1 MRHLALASLCGVL
14 ATSYMATAALAVDP
28 FFPALGNNGIDVTHY
43 GIDLDIDPVSGV
55 VKGRTALAIK
65 AETRLTSFSLDLHG
79 MKISSILV
87 DGAAAKFTRTRDKV
101 RIVPGMPIAAAKTF
115 AVTVAYYG
123 KPEALPD
130 PTAGPTKNMYLGWF
144 KTARNST
151 YVVSEPVG
159 ASTFFP
165 SNDEPTDKATYTFR
179 MTVPY
184 GYYGIANGVPVSYV
198 RAGSK
203 ARTVWQM
210 KQPMA
215 TWLATVNVN
224 KFNVYRLRTSNGTPV
239 RIYYPKGSPK
249 SHAPAYGLAA
259 QMIPYFEQLIGPYPF
274 EAYGSVVVEDPA
286 LHYALE
292 TQAMSTF
299 PSGPIPP
306 SQASVA
312 HEMAHQ
318 WFGNSVSV
326 AKWKDLW
333 IAEGAATFFEILWTY
348 RNDPASFDKAML
360 DNYSYVLN
368 ARLGPAVVDKP
379 GQLFSDRA
387 YNRGAATFYALQLT
401 VGDATYYNILKT
413 LITKYK
419 GKNISTQNF
428 IDTAEAVSG
437 DVTLRS
443 KLQSWIFDAV
453 MPAVPKTP
461 GVAPGPAA
469 PVAARKRVARPNFF
483 GNQCGP
489 GAHRG
494 APDVC

>member
-1 MRHLALASLCGVL
+1 MRHLALASLCGVFV
-14 ATSYMATAALAVDP
+14 TCYSATAAFAVDP
-28 FFPALGNNGIDVTHY
+28 FFPTLGNNGIDVTNY

-55 VKGRTALAIK
+55 VKGRTALTIK

-79 MKISSILV
+79 MKISSV
-87 DGAAAKFTRTRDKV
+87 QVNGAAAKFTRTRDKV
-101 RIVPGMPIAAAKTF
+101 RIIPGKAIAAAKTF
-115 AVTVAYYG
+115 AVTVTYSG

-130 PTAGPTKNMYLGWF
+130 PTAGPTDNLYLGWF

-184 GYYGIANGVPVSYV
+184 GYRGVANGVPVSTSRV
-198 RAGSK
+198 GSK
-203 ARTVWQM
+203 VRDVWQM

-224 KFNVYRLRTSNGTPV
+224 KLNIYSVKTSNGTPV
-239 RIYYPKGSPK
+239 RIFYPAGSPS
-249 SHAPAYGLAA
+249 SHAPVYALAA
-259 QMIPYFEQLIGPYPF
+259 EMMPYFESLIGSYPF
-274 EAYGSVVVEDPA
+274 ESYGSVVVEDPA

-292 TQAMSTF
+292 TQAISTF
-299 PSGPIPP
+299 PSGPVPP
-306 SQASVA
+306 SETSVA
-312 HEMAHQ
+312 HELAHQ
-318 WFGNSVSV
+318 WFGNAVSV

-333 IAEGAATFFEILWTY
+333 IAEGAATYFEILWPH
-348 RNDPASFDKAML
+348 RDDPAGFDKAMR
-360 DNYSYVLN
+360 DNYSYVLS
-368 ARLGPAVVDKP
+368 AKLGPAVVDAP
-379 GQLFSDRA
+379 GQMFSDRA

-401 VGDATYYNILKT
+401 VGDAAFYRILKT

-428 IDTAEAVSG
+428 IDTAVAVSG
-437 DVTLRS
+437 DVTLRPT
-443 KLQSWIFDAV
+443 LQSWIFDAV
-453 MPAVPKTP
+453 MPALPKTP
-461 GVAPGPAA
+461 GVVPGPA
-469 PVAARKRVARPNFF
+469 VAARKRVVRPNFF

>member
-1 MRHLALASLCGVL
+1 MRHLALASLCGVF

-28 FFPALGNNGIDVTHY
+28 FFPSLGNNGIDVTNY
-43 GIDLDIDPVSGV
+43 GIDLDIDPISGV
-55 VKGRTALAIK
+55 VKGRTALTIK

-79 MKISSILV
+79 MNISSV
-87 DGAAAKFTRTRDKV
+87 QVNGAAAKFTRTRDKV
-101 RIVPGMPIAAAKTF
+101 RIVPGKAIAAAKTF
-115 AVTVAYYG
+115 AVTVVYSG
-123 KPEALPD
+123 KPQALPD
-130 PTAGPTKNMYLGWF
+130 PTVSPSKKMYLGWF

-179 MTVPY
+179 MTIPF
-184 GYYGIANGVPVSYV
+184 GYYGIANGVPVSSYRV
-198 RAGSK
+198 GSK
-203 ARTVWQM
+203 VRSVWQM

-224 KFNVYRLRTSNGTPV
+224 KLNVYSVRTSNGTPV
-239 RIYYPKGSPK
+239 RIYYPKGSPR
-249 SHAPAYGLAA
+249 SHAPGYALAA
-259 QMIPYFEQLIGPYPF
+259 QMIPYFESLIGPYPF

-306 SQASVA
+306 SEASVA
-312 HEMAHQ
+312 HELAHQ

-333 IAEGAATFFEILWTY
+333 IAEGAATYFEILWPH
-348 RNDPASFDKAML
+348 RNDPASFDKAMY

-368 ARLGPAVVDKP
+368 AKLGPAVVDTA
-379 GQLFSDRA
+379 GQMFSDRA

-401 VGDATYYNILKT
+401 VGDATFYKMLKT

-428 IDTAEAVSG
+428 IDTAVAVSG
-437 DVTLRS
+437 DVTLRPM
-443 KLQSWIFDAV
+443 LQSWIYDAV
-453 MPAVPKTP
+453 VPALPTTP
-461 GVAPGPAA
+461 GVTSGPAV
-469 PVAARKRVARPNFF
+469 PVAARKRVVRPNFF

-494 APDVC
+494 APDIC